1 LEDALLKLALCTV
14 VAAALA
20 TSALAQPPKAP
31 PFVAERDPA
40 KITGGAYNVEPLH
53 TRVMFGVSHKG
64 FTTYYGQ
71 FSKVSGTLVLD
82 TKNPAASKFDITVP
96 VETISTTNTT
106 LDEELRN
113 KPWLDAKTYPTITFK
128 STSVKPT
135 GANTADVTGDFTF
148 HGVTKPL
155 TLKVKFNAA
164 GVDPQEKKY
173 TAGFDVRGQLKR
185 SDYGMPVAA
194 PLIGD
199 DVDLIIEAAFEKA
212 P

>member
-1 LEDALLKLALCTV
+1 MKFALSALI
-14 VAAALA
+14 AAAFA

-31 PFVAERDPA
+31 PFVVERDPA
-40 KITGGAYNVEPLH
+40 KITAGAYVVEPEH
-53 TRVMFGVSHKG
+53 TRVMFAVSHKG

-71 FSKVSGTLVLD
+71 FSKASGTLDLD
-82 TKNPAASKFDITVP
+82 TKNPAASKFDITIP
-96 VETISTTNTT
+96 VETVSTTNAI
-106 LDEELRN
+106 LDGELRN
-113 KPWLDAKTYPTITFK
+113 KPWMDAKTYPTITFK

-164 GVDPQEKKY
+164 GMDPQEKKY
-173 TAGFDVRGQLKR
+173 TAGFDVSGKIKR
-185 SDYGMPVAA
+185 SEFGMPVAV

-199 DVDLIIEAAFEKA
+199 DVDLIIAAAFVK